1 MAAARP
7 APLAEAAPR
16 VRAHPSYAPH
26 RAVLLL
32 ASADLCAALL
42 GACLSVLAWHRVD
55 ASLVPSFYASMWPV
69 ALLFPLCYA
78 AYGLYPAFGR
88 SAAEELRKLTICTS
102 LVFAALVVT
111 IFLLKDADSYSRAT
125 LLLAWGQTVVL
136 VPSLRAVVRTA
147 CAERNWWGSPVAVA
161 GPGAVKIAE
170 MLEAHPRL
178 GLRPVAVLSDFGSM
192 SPAGQNFGTRRV
204 ILTLGG
210 LSQGQA
216 LAAFSQCSEIF
227 SEVTVIPDLAGF
239 ASLWV
244 EASDLNG
251 TVSLEIRQR
260 LLQPSSRM
268 IKRLVDLALVAAGS
282 VVLLPLVAL
291 IAVAIKLTSRGP
303 ILYGQVRRGRGGRP
317 FKAWKFRSMVA
328 NADEVL
334 AEYLKQDPQLREEWR
349 RTQKL
354 RNDPRITLVGR
365 FLRRTS
371 LDELPQF
378 WNVVTGEMSV
388 VGPRPIVT
396 DEIARYGDAY
406 ISYKRVTPGLTG
418 LWQVSGRNRLAYEAR
433 VSLDTYYIRNWS
445 PWLDLYILARTVTA
459 VLLARGAY

>member
-1 MAAARP
+1 M
-7 APLAEAAPR
+7 
-16 VRAHPSYAPH
+16 
-26 RAVLLL
+26 
-32 ASADLCAALL
+32 
-42 GACLSVLAWHRVD
+42 
-55 ASLVPSFYASMWPV
+55 
-69 ALLFPLCYA
+69 
-78 AYGLYPAFGR
+78 
-88 SAAEELRKLTICTS
+88 
-102 LVFAALVVT
+102 
-111 IFLLKDADSYSRAT
+111 KDADSYSRAT